1 MPGNLHFSSQKAVVF
16 IRRLSFP
23 LSPPPILTAP
33 RRIGHGGHLCS
44 STRSLNGASVQWTEK
59 AHDKP
64 TKGCRRTDTPWEPP
78 KWSALQWRPDTP
90 NDEGSWYIFG
100 HADPS
105 RRCAVLR
112 NPVHSI
118 WAKVSEGLRASY
130 HLSASFRSQ
139 RDDLNHATAP
149 PRERLVPRF
158 SVTTRWK
165 FPTGVFHCA
174 RRPDVPKGQGA
185 EPAPWESVS
194 QPGPVVTQA
203 AMD

>member
-1 MPGNLHFSSQKAVVF
+1 MVPGNLHFSSQKAVVF

-105 RRCAVLR
+105 RRCEVLR
-112 NPVHSI
+112 NPWAGPSGRKS
-118 WAKVSEGLRASY
+118 AKVSVL
-130 HLSASFRSQ
+130 
-139 RDDLNHATAP
+139 ATTC
-149 PRERLVPRF
+149 RLPF
-158 SVTTRWK
+158 EANGTT
-165 FPTGVFHCA
+165 
-174 RRPDVPKGQGA
+174 
-185 EPAPWESVS
+185 
-194 QPGPVVTQA
+194 
-203 AMD
+203 